1 MRAISDFNLEA
12 GTSTLGWRAWIAF
25 RTRVSMSAM
34 GSLVIIFLLP
44 ALPASLH
51 HAGDLA
57 VQGELAETETAHAEF
72 TQKGAR
78 PAAAPTPVAVPD
90 SQLGRFSPPGFLQ
103 LQIFGDFCGG
113 GHGFWFSLL
122 AEGHPH
128 VPQQRQ
134 ALGIRAGRG
143 GNRNIHSLGFF

>member
-1 MRAISDFNLEA
+1 MRAISDFSLEA

-72 TQKGAR
+72 TQIGAR
-78 PAAAPTPVAVPD
+78 PAAAPAAVAVAD
-90 SQLGRFSPPGFLQ
+90 SELGRFGPPGFFQ
-103 LQIFGDFCGG
+103 LQIFGDFCGS
-113 GHGFWFSLL
+113 GHGFLL
-122 AEGHPH
+122 LLIG
-128 VPQQRQ
+128 
-134 ALGIRAGRG
+134 GRASPCAATTPGPRHRCG
-143 GNRNIHSLGFF
+143 PWW